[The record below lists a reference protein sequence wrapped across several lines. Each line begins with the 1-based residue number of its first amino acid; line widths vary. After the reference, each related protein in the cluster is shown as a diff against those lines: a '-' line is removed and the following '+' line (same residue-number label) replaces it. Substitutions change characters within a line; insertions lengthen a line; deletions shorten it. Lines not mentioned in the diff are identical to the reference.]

1 MLVCL
6 YKHRVE
12 KLLLCESAA
21 EASSLLTMS
30 AQVQGQ
36 PASPTRLRARLRAAQ
51 VAAAAI
57 TTECASSSARVGK
70 RVREDN
76 EAAEPAPSTESSK
89 RPATNRRRRASSDG
103 DDERRR
109 RLSSADYSED
119 VDEVDERI
127 DYVEDVED
135 EEEEGTT
142 PAPRRKRPARRETG
156 DASALDSK
164 SSLANRFSR
173 IKY

>member
-1 MLVCL
+1 V
-6 YKHRVE
+6 
-12 KLLLCESAA
+12 
-21 EASSLLTMS
+21 T
-30 AQVQGQ
+30 
-36 PASPTRLRARLRAAQ
+36 
-51 VAAAAI
+51 AAAA
-57 TTECASSSARVGK
+57 ESSARVGK

-76 EAAEPAPSTESSK
+76 DAPEPATSTDGSK
-89 RPATNRRRRASSDG
+89 RPATNSRRRASSDG

-119 VDEVDERI
+119 VEEVDERI

-135 EEEEGTT
+135 EDEDDKT
-142 PAPRRKRPARRETG
+142 PRRKRRPVRRDTG

-164 SSLANRFSR
+164 TSLANRFSR

>member
-1 MLVCL
+1 MGCAP
-6 YKHRVE
+6 VE
-12 KLLLCESAA
+12 GQP
-21 EASSLLTMS
+21 ASPRK
-30 AQVQGQ
+30 ADQGQ
-36 PASPTRLRARLRAAQ
+36 PTQGSPTRLRARLRAAQ
-51 VAAAAI
+51 AAAAAI
-57 TTECASSSARVGK
+57 TTESASSSARVGK

-76 EAAEPAPSTESSK
+76 DAAGPAPSTERGK
-89 RPATNRRRRASSDG
+89 RPATNSRRRASSDG

-135 EEEEGTT
+135 EDEDDKRAAKGT
-142 PAPRRKRPARRETG
+142 PQPRKRRPARRDTG
-156 DASALDSK
+156 DASALESK
-164 SSLANRFSR
+164 TSLANRFSG

>member
-1 MLVCL
+1 MGCAP
-6 YKHRVE
+6 VE
-12 KLLLCESAA
+12 
-21 EASSLLTMS
+21 
-30 AQVQGQ
+30 GQ
-36 PASPTRLRARLRAAQ
+36 PASQAQPNSPTRLRARLRAAQ
-51 VAAAAI
+51 AAAAAI
-57 TTECASSSARVGK
+57 TTESAASSARVGK

-76 EAAEPAPSTESSK
+76 EAAEPATTDGSK
-89 RPATNRRRRASSDG
+89 RPATNTRRRASSDG

-135 EEEEGTT
+135 EDEAQGEGDNRTGAT
-142 PAPRRKRPARRETG
+142 PQPPRRKRSARRETG

>member
-1 MLVCL
+1 
-6 YKHRVE
+6 
-12 KLLLCESAA
+12 
-21 EASSLLTMS
+21 MS

-36 PASPTRLRARLRAAQ
+36 PPSPGRLRARLRAAQ
-51 VAAAAI
+51 AAARDVTAA
-57 TTECASSSARVGK
+57 ESSARVGK

-89 RPATNRRRRASSDG
+89 RPATNTRRRASSDG
-103 DDERRR
+103 DDEQRR

-135 EEEEGTT
+135 EDEDDKT
-142 PAPRRKRPARRETG
+142 PRRKHRPARRETG

-164 SSLANRFSR
+164 TSLANRFSR

>member
-1 MLVCL
+1 
-6 YKHRVE
+6 
-12 KLLLCESAA
+12 
-21 EASSLLTMS
+21 MS

-36 PASPTRLRARLRAAQ
+36 PASPRKADQGQPTPGSPGRLRARLRAAQ
-51 VAAAAI
+51 AAARDVTAAAA
-57 TTECASSSARVGK
+57 ESSARVGK

-76 EAAEPAPSTESSK
+76 EDVEPAPSTQDSSK
-89 RPATNRRRRASSDG
+89 RPATNSRRRASSDG

-119 VDEVDERI
+119 VEEVDERI

-135 EEEEGTT
+135 EDEDDKT
-142 PAPRRKRPARRETG
+142 PRRKRRPARRDTG

-164 SSLANRFSR
+164 TSLANRFSR

>member
-1 MLVCL
+1 
-6 YKHRVE
+6 
-12 KLLLCESAA
+12 
-21 EASSLLTMS
+21 MS

-36 PASPTRLRARLRAAQ
+36 PPSPGRLRARLRAAQ
-51 VAAAAI
+51 AAARDVTAAAA
-57 TTECASSSARVGK
+57 ESSARVGK

-76 EAAEPAPSTESSK
+76 EASEPATSTQDSSK
-89 RPATNRRRRASSDG
+89 RPATNSRRRASSDG

-119 VDEVDERI
+119 VEEVDERI

-135 EEEEGTT
+135 ESDGDKRAAKGT
-142 PAPRRKRPARRETG
+142 PAPRRKQRRPARRDTG

-164 SSLANRFSR
+164 TSLANRLSR

>member
-1 MLVCL
+1 MGCAP
-6 YKHRVE
+6 VE
-12 KLLLCESAA
+12 AQP
-21 EASSLLTMS
+21 AS
-30 AQVQGQ
+30 QGQ
-36 PASPTRLRARLRAAQ
+36 PTSPTGLRARLRAAQ

-76 EAAEPAPSTESSK
+76 DAAEPATSTDGSK
-89 RPATNRRRRASSDG
+89 RPATNSRRRASSDG

-119 VDEVDERI
+119 VEEVDERI
-127 DYVEDVED
+127 DYVEDVDD
-135 EEEEGTT
+135 ESDGDKRAAKGT
-142 PAPRRKRPARRETG
+142 PAPRRKQRRPGRRDTG
-156 DASALDSK
+156 DASALESK
-164 SSLANRFSR
+164 TSLANRFSR

>member
-1 MLVCL
+1 MGCAP
-6 YKHRVE
+6 VE
-12 KLLLCESAA
+12 
-21 EASSLLTMS
+21 
-30 AQVQGQ
+30 GQ
-36 PASPTRLRARLRAAQ
+36 PASPGRLRARLRAAQ
-51 VAAAAI
+51 AAARDVTAAAA
-57 TTECASSSARVGK
+57 ESSARVGK

-89 RPATNRRRRASSDG
+89 RPATNSRRRASSDG

-119 VDEVDERI
+119 VEEVDERI

-135 EEEEGTT
+135 EDECEGTT
-142 PAPRRKRPARRETG
+142 PHPRRKRRPARRDTG

-164 SSLANRFSR
+164 TSLANRFSR

>member
-1 MLVCL
+1 
-6 YKHRVE
+6 
-12 KLLLCESAA
+12 
-21 EASSLLTMS
+21 MS
-30 AQVQGQ
+30 AQVMGCAPVEGQPASQGQ

-76 EAAEPAPSTESSK
+76 EAVEPATSTQDSSK
-89 RPATNRRRRASSDG
+89 RPATNSRRRASSDG

-127 DYVEDVED
+127 DYVEDVDDED
-135 EEEEGTT
+135 EEGTT
-142 PAPRRKRPARRETG
+142 PAPRRKRPVRRDTG

-164 SSLANRFSR
+164 TSLANRFSR

>member
-1 MLVCL
+1 
-6 YKHRVE
+6 
-12 KLLLCESAA
+12 
-21 EASSLLTMS
+21 MS
-30 AQVQGQ
+30 AQVMGCAPVEGQPASQGQ
-36 PASPTRLRARLRAAQ
+36 PNSPTRLRARLRAAQ
-51 VAAAAI
+51 AAAAAI

-76 EAAEPAPSTESSK
+76 EAAEPATTDGSK

-135 EEEEGTT
+135 EDEGEGTT
-142 PAPRRKRPARRETG
+142 PHPRRKRRPARRDTG

-164 SSLANRFSR
+164 TSLANRFSR